1 MKPVWITMISAA
13 VIAVQGILLLA
24 TSATGVLFIASVI
37 NAVK

>member
-1 MKPVWITMISAA
+1 MKPVWIALISAA

-24 TSATGVLFIASVI
+24 TSATGVLFIASVL